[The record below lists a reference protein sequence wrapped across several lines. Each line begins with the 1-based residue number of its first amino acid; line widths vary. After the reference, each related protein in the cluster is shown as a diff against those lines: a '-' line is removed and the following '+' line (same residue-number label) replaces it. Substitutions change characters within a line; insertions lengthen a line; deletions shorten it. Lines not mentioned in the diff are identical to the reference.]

1 MAKKK
6 KAEEHENLER
16 WLVSYADFMTLLFAT
31 FVVLYALS
39 QIDIDSYENLQ
50 KSIKE
55 AFAAPSLMEGSDGIL
70 DSSSTS
76 ILDPAGAN
84 NTNSMIPPVLEYLNA
99 KYEEKSFKEIQKDI
113 EEMTKTGEIEGI
125 DTTIDDRG
133 LHINLKNSD
142 LFFRS
147 GDAKLRPST
156 YESLQKVSA
165 LIKKKF
171 NRHLV
176 RVEGHTDD
184 LPIKSD
190 VYPSN
195 WELSSAR
202 ACAVAR
208 YLISSKNLDPAL
220 VSAIGYAENK
230 PLVPNDGPEN
240 RKKNRRVEIIVL
252 KNQFVRSEPKGAETI
267 KPPSEDEKR
276 IKEKEAIQNPTS
288 SAVEELLQGIP
299 KNQNV
304 LIIKDSYQDARARAL
319 QNLQQKENAIIQS
332 NPQF

>member
-50 KSIKE
+50 KSIRE
-55 AFAAPSLMEGSDGIL
+55 AFAAPSLLEGSDGIL
-70 DSSSTS
+70 SSSSSS
-76 ILDPAGAN
+76 ILDPTGA
-84 NTNSMIPPVLEYLNA
+84 TADSMIPPVLEYLNA
-99 KYEEKSFKEIQKDI
+99 KYEEKAFKEIQKDI
-113 EEMTKTGEIEGI
+113 EEMTKAGEMEGI
-125 DTTIDDRG
+125 EATIEDRG
-133 LHINLKNSD
+133 LHITLKNSD

-147 GDAKLRPST
+147 GEAKLRPST
-156 YESLQKVSA
+156 YDSLQKVSA

-184 LPIKSD
+184 LPIQSEI
-190 VYPSN
+190 YPSN

-208 YLISSKNLDPAL
+208 YLISSKNLDSSL
-220 VSAIGYAENK
+220 ISAIGYAENK
-230 PLVPNDGPEN
+230 PLVPNDSQEN
-240 RKKNRRVEIIVL
+240 RKKNRRVEIIIL

-276 IKEKEAIQNPTS
+276 IKEKEAIKTSTS
-288 SAVEELLQGIP
+288 SAVEALLDGVP
-299 KNQNV
+299 KDQNV
-304 LIIKDSYQDARARAL
+304 LIIKDSYQEARARAL
-319 QNLQQKENAIIQS
+319 QNLQQKENAFIQS
-332 NPQF
+332 NPKI

>member
-16 WLVSYADFMTLLFAT
+16 WLVSYSDFMTLLFAT

-50 KSIKE
+50 KSIRE
-55 AFAAPSLMEGSDGIL
+55 AFAAPSLLEGSDGIL
-70 DSSSTS
+70 SSSSSS
-76 ILDPAGAN
+76 ILDPTGA
-84 NTNSMIPPVLEYLNA
+84 TADSMIPPVLEYLNA
-99 KYEEKSFKEIQKDI
+99 KYEEKAFQEIQKDI
-113 EEMTKTGEIEGI
+113 EEMTKAGEMEGI
-125 DTTIDDRG
+125 EATIEDRG
-133 LHINLKNSD
+133 LHITLKNSD

-147 GDAKLRPST
+147 GEAKLRPST
-156 YESLQKVSA
+156 YDSLQKVSA

-176 RVEGHTDD
+176 RIEGHTDD
-184 LPIKSD
+184 LPIQSEI
-190 VYPSN
+190 YPSN

-208 YLISSKNLDPAL
+208 YLISSKNLDSSL
-220 VSAIGYAENK
+220 ISAIGYAENK
-230 PLVPNDGPEN
+230 PLVPNDSQEN
-240 RKKNRRVEIIVL
+240 RKKNRRVEIIIL

-276 IKEKEAIQNPTS
+276 IKEKEAIKTSTS
-288 SAVEELLQGIP
+288 SAVEALLDGVP
-299 KNQNV
+299 KDQNV
-304 LIIKDSYQDARARAL
+304 LIIKDSYQEARARAL
-319 QNLQQKENAIIQS
+319 QNLQQKENAFIQS
-332 NPQF
+332 NPKI

>member
-50 KSIKE
+50 KSIRE
-55 AFAAPSLMEGSDGIL
+55 AFAAPSLLEGSDGIL
-70 DSSSTS
+70 SSSSSS
-76 ILDPAGAN
+76 ILDPTGA
-84 NTNSMIPPVLEYLNA
+84 TADSMIPPVLEYLNA
-99 KYEEKSFKEIQKDI
+99 KYEEKAFKEIQKDI
-113 EEMTKTGEIEGI
+113 EEMTKAGEMEGI
-125 DTTIDDRG
+125 EATIEDRG
-133 LHINLKNSD
+133 LHITLKNSD

-147 GDAKLRPST
+147 GEAKLRPST
-156 YESLQKVSA
+156 YDSLQKVSA

-176 RVEGHTDD
+176 RIEGHTDD
-184 LPIKSD
+184 LPIQSEI
-190 VYPSN
+190 YPSN

-208 YLISSKNLDPAL
+208 YLISSKNLDSSL
-220 VSAIGYAENK
+220 ISAIGYAENK
-230 PLVPNDGPEN
+230 PLVPNDSQEN
-240 RKKNRRVEIIVL
+240 RKKNRRVEIIIL

-276 IKEKEAIQNPTS
+276 IKEKEAIKTSTS
-288 SAVEELLQGIP
+288 SAVEALLDGVP
-299 KNQNV
+299 KDQNV
-304 LIIKDSYQDARARAL
+304 LIIKDSYQEARARAL
-319 QNLQQKENAIIQS
+319 QNLQQKENAFIQS
-332 NPQF
+332 NPKI

>member
-16 WLVSYADFMTLLFAT
+16 WLVSYSDFMTLLFAT

-50 KSIKE
+50 KSIRE
-55 AFAAPSLMEGSDGIL
+55 AFAAPSLLEGSDGIL
-70 DSSSTS
+70 SSSSSS
-76 ILDPAGAN
+76 ILDPTGA
-84 NTNSMIPPVLEYLNA
+84 TADSMIPPVLEYLNA
-99 KYEEKSFKEIQKDI
+99 KYEEKAFKEIQKDI
-113 EEMTKTGEIEGI
+113 EEMTKAGEMEGI
-125 DTTIDDRG
+125 EATIEDRG
-133 LHINLKNSD
+133 LHITLKNSD

-147 GDAKLRPST
+147 GEAKLRPST
-156 YESLQKVSA
+156 YDSLQKVSA

-184 LPIKSD
+184 LPIQSEI
-190 VYPSN
+190 YPSN

-208 YLISSKNLDPAL
+208 YLISSKNLDSSL
-220 VSAIGYAENK
+220 ISAIGYAENK
-230 PLVPNDGPEN
+230 PLVPNDSQEN
-240 RKKNRRVEIIVL
+240 RKKNRRVEIIIL

-276 IKEKEAIQNPTS
+276 IKEKEAIKTSTS
-288 SAVEELLQGIP
+288 SAVEALLDGVP
-299 KNQNV
+299 KDQNV
-304 LIIKDSYQDARARAL
+304 LIIKDSYQEARARAL
-319 QNLQQKENAIIQS
+319 QNLQQKENAFIQS
-332 NPQF
+332 NPKI